1 MCHSGVEPPLVVAN
15 RSGAM
20 LSPMCMLLNIK
31 ILTLRTLDAQAMR
44 ERIRETRHM
53 WTYAYMEQY
62 VTQKVLDTA
71 GDPQLDVY
79 RANDTICEAGNYTT
93 VS

>member
-1 MCHSGVEPPLVVAN
+1 MSDGCSRSSNPL
-15 RSGAM
+15 S
-20 LSPMCMLLNIK
+20 LSTRK
-31 ILTLRTLDAQAMR
+31 LDALHIWCVQAMR

-71 GDPQLDVY
+71 GDPSLDVY
-79 RANDTICEAGNYTT
+79 RANDTICQAGNYTT
-93 VS
+93 VR

>member
-1 MCHSGVEPPLVVAN
+1 MQ
-15 RSGAM
+15 
-20 LSPMCMLLNIK
+20 LLEFYTEVI
-31 ILTLRTLDAQAMR
+31 IPWFCLQAMR

-71 GDPQLDVY
+71 GDPALDVY

-93 VS
+93 VSLRAGPLFMLLG